1 MIRLFGQS
9 FRMGFATA
17 TAYRGEILSTT
28 IGAAIV
34 MLLNLCLWESL
45 YADQITI
52 AGLSQDAM
60 LRYVIGAW
68 LICVFYRSRVD
79 VQLHEAFQ
87 SGSLATLLI
96 RPQSLQLQLY
106 AESLGQ
112 SVCRFLFSILP
123 IGIGVLWWTEI
134 EWAIRILDIG
144 ILCALAISAQLLAFS
159 LSWLVGIGG
168 WLTQNGEGLIR
179 LKVLAIIALGGA
191 LIPLPLYPD
200 WLQDIALLLPFSAL
214 SHLPAQQ
221 LAQGGLD
228 PVTLLT
234 PLLWSGLLLVAGQW
248 IFQRS
253 VRLWVVQGG

>member
-45 YADQITI
+45 YTDQSTI
-52 AGLSQDAM
+52 AGLSHDAM

-87 SGSLATLLI
+87 SGSLAMRLI

-112 SVCRFLFSILP
+112 SVSRLLFSILP

-134 EWAIRILDIG
+134 EWAIRFVDLA
-144 ILCALAISAQLLAFS
+144 ILCALAISAQLLTFS
-159 LSWLVGIGG
+159 LSWLVGICG

-191 LIPLPLYPD
+191 LIPLPLYPE
-200 WLQDIALLLPFSAL
+200 WLQKIALLLPFSAL

-221 LAQGGLD
+221 LAQGGLEFA
-228 PVTLLT
+228 TLLI
-234 PLLWSGLLLVAGQW
+234 PLFWSVLLLASGQW